1 MRGLLIVSIIGGV
14 LLIAGFGFAAGMAWA
29 LTLQDG
35 MDAATVI
42 FPGSARRLGRRRKTM
57 GIKLSEYQR
66 PGKPAKTSGQ
76 LRAEER
82 LPVKVRGI
90 PGNAVL
96 PLAGAARPTGEKE
109 HLLMEKQVTDQIM
122 RQALRKYGILEQTL
136 QAIQELSELI
146 RALAGGKCNKE
157 QKQQEH
163 IAEEIADVEIM
174 LAQIKLYYPKMARNV
189 EDAKDAKLRR
199 LAEKMGMEIIELAA
213 CDPACDSTIVVE

>member
-82 LPVKVRGI
+82 RRQDCREHGCRLKCEEYLGMQCCHLQGRRVPRVKRSI
-90 PGNAVL
+90 
-96 PLAGAARPTGEKE
+96 
-109 HLLMEKQVTDQIM
+109 
-122 RQALRKYGILEQTL
+122 Y
-136 QAIQELSELI
+136 
-146 RALAGGKCNKE
+146 
-157 QKQQEH
+157 
-163 IAEEIADVEIM
+163 
-174 LAQIKLYYPKMARNV
+174 
-189 EDAKDAKLRR
+189 
-199 LAEKMGMEIIELAA
+199 
-213 CDPACDSTIVVE
+213 